1 MIRIPKFQR
10 NFVWNLQ
17 KPAVLTDSVL
27 KVYQVGT
34 LIFWKTADRLPGV
47 GPLYAQA
54 ASSKT
59 NVRIGAD
66 GGSAN
71 SQLCATGQ
79 KNPA

>member
-1 MIRIPKFQR
+1 M
-10 NFVWNLQ
+10 
-17 KPAVLTDSVL
+17 L
-27 KVYQVGT
+27 KEYPVGT

-59 NVRIGAD
+59 NVHIGTD

-71 SQLCATGQ
+71 SQLWATGQ